1 MMTFMKEGC
10 PFRRS
15 VSFLAAIAT
24 CSGTLWG
31 CAQRT
36 TPQQPFKLPER
47 SLATEPEIKVRLFD
61 LDEFTCDV
69 GAPSKIIRFG
79 GKPYAG
85 ELTVSYTTEG
95 LMPTWVLQ
103 RGKKVLAKQRSAI
116 LRLTSAEPIT
126 VQKTLFPTTSL
137 AMRIEGERME
147 VVGRFA
153 LETYLPGVLQ
163 RELFA
168 KWDIDT
174 YKAQAVAARSYSL
187 VKMQDRRGKFW
198 HVRASPSD
206 QAFVG
211 GALRPAARDA
221 VAATKGQVLTWD
233 NQILCT
239 YYSSC
244 CGGRPARAADIFSA
258 TSNAVAPLSGQGKP
272 CPCQKSGRYRWTT
285 EVSGKALGGRVGL
298 QTVQSIRPI
307 QSNPWSRATKL
318 RLQDARGSVV
328 DVSPEKLRNH
338 LAALGSKAFSGW
350 ILKSQ
355 YQRGVLTLE
364 GAGFGH
370 GVGMCQY
377 GSEARARDGVGWREI
392 LALSYPGAKIAA
404 NWGP

>member
-1 MMTFMKEGC
+1 
-10 PFRRS
+10 
-15 VSFLAAIAT
+15 
-24 CSGTLWG
+24 
-31 CAQRT
+31 
-36 TPQQPFKLPER
+36 
-47 SLATEPEIKVRLFD
+47 
-61 LDEFTCDV
+61 
-69 GAPSKIIRFG
+69 
-79 GKPYAG
+79 
-85 ELTVSYTTEG
+85 
-95 LMPTWVLQ
+95 
-103 RGKKVLAKQRSAI
+103 
-116 LRLTSAEPIT
+116 
-126 VQKTLFPTTSL
+126 
-137 AMRIEGERME
+137 MRIEGERME

-211 GALRPAARDA
+211 GVLRPVARDA

-328 DVSPEKLRNH
+328 DVSPEKLRDH

-392 LALSYPGAKIAA
+392 LALSYPGAKIAT

>member
-15 VSFLAAIAT
+15 VSFLAATAT

-211 GALRPAARDA
+211 GALRPVARDA
-221 VAATKGQVLTWD
+221 VAATKGQVLT
-233 NQILCT
+233 
-239 YYSSC
+239 
-244 CGGRPARAADIFSA
+244 
-258 TSNAVAPLSGQGKP
+258 LS
-272 CPCQKSGRYRWTT
+272 
-285 EVSGKALGGRVGL
+285 L
-298 QTVQSIRPI
+298 IHI
-307 QSNPWSRATKL
+307 
-318 RLQDARGSVV
+318 
-328 DVSPEKLRNH
+328 
-338 LAALGSKAFSGW
+338 
-350 ILKSQ
+350 
-355 YQRGVLTLE
+355 
-364 GAGFGH
+364 
-370 GVGMCQY
+370 
-377 GSEARARDGVGWREI
+377 
-392 LALSYPGAKIAA
+392 
-404 NWGP
+404 

>member
-15 VSFLAAIAT
+15 VSFLTAITT

-47 SLATEPEIKVRLFD
+47 SWATEPEIKVRLFD

-147 VVGRFA
+147 VVG
-153 LETYLPGVLQ
+153 
-163 RELFA
+163 
-168 KWDIDT
+168 
-174 YKAQAVAARSYSL
+174 
-187 VKMQDRRGKFW
+187 
-198 HVRASPSD
+198 
-206 QAFVG
+206 
-211 GALRPAARDA
+211 
-221 VAATKGQVLTWD
+221 
-233 NQILCT
+233 
-239 YYSSC
+239 
-244 CGGRPARAADIFSA
+244 
-258 TSNAVAPLSGQGKP
+258 
-272 CPCQKSGRYRWTT
+272 KS
-285 EVSGKALGGRVGL
+285 V
-298 QTVQSIRPI
+298 
-307 QSNPWSRATKL
+307 
-318 RLQDARGSVV
+318 
-328 DVSPEKLRNH
+328 
-338 LAALGSKAFSGW
+338 F
-350 ILKSQ
+350 
-355 YQRGVLTLE
+355 
-364 GAGFGH
+364 
-370 GVGMCQY
+370 
-377 GSEARARDGVGWREI
+377 
-392 LALSYPGAKIAA
+392 
-404 NWGP
+404 

>member
-1 MMTFMKEGC
+1 
-10 PFRRS
+10 
-15 VSFLAAIAT
+15 
-24 CSGTLWG
+24 
-31 CAQRT
+31 
-36 TPQQPFKLPER
+36 
-47 SLATEPEIKVRLFD
+47 
-61 LDEFTCDV
+61 
-69 GAPSKIIRFG
+69 
-79 GKPYAG
+79 
-85 ELTVSYTTEG
+85 
-95 LMPTWVLQ
+95 
-103 RGKKVLAKQRSAI
+103 
-116 LRLTSAEPIT
+116 
-126 VQKTLFPTTSL
+126 
-137 AMRIEGERME
+137 ME
-147 VVGRFA
+147 VVGMFA

-211 GALRPAARDA
+211 GALRPVARDA

-272 CPCQKSGRYRWTT
+272 CPCQNSGRYRWTT

-392 LALSYPGAKIAA
+392 LALSYPGAKIAT

>member
-24 CSGTLWG
+24 CSGALWG

-61 LDEFTCDV
+61 LNEFTCDV

-116 LRLTSAEPIT
+116 LVLTSAEPIT

-137 AMRIEGERME
+137 AMRVEGERME

-211 GALRPAARDA
+211 GALRPVARDA

-233 NQILCT
+233 NQILCA

-377 GSEARARDGVGWREI
+377 GSESRARDGVGWREI
-392 LALSYPGAKIAA
+392 LALSYPGAKIAT

>member
-1 MMTFMKEGC
+1 MMTFMKKGC

-47 SLATEPEIKVRLFD
+47 SSATEPEIKVRLFD
-61 LDEFTCDV
+61 LDDFTCDV

-85 ELTVSYTTEG
+85 ELTVSYTTEE

-198 HVRASPSD
+198 HMRASPSD

-211 GALRPAARDA
+211 GVLRPVARDA

-392 LALSYPGAKIAA
+392 LALSYPGAKIAT

>member
-1 MMTFMKEGC
+1 MTFMKEGC

-47 SLATEPEIKVRLFD
+47 SSATEPEIKVRLFD
-61 LDEFTCDV
+61 LDDFTCDV

-85 ELTVSYTTEG
+85 ELTVSYTTEE

-211 GALRPAARDA
+211 GVLRPVARDA

-328 DVSPEKLRNH
+328 DVSPEKLRDH

-355 YQRGVLTLE
+355 YQGGVLTLE

-392 LALSYPGAKIAA
+392 LALSYPGAKIAT

>member
-1 MMTFMKEGC
+1 MTFMKKGC

-47 SLATEPEIKVRLFD
+47 SSATEPEIKVRLFD
-61 LDEFTCDV
+61 LDDFTCDV

-85 ELTVSYTTEG
+85 ELTVSYTTEE

-211 GALRPAARDA
+211 GVLRPVARDA

-392 LALSYPGAKIAA
+392 LALSYPGAKIAT

>member
-1 MMTFMKEGC
+1 MTFMKKGC

-47 SLATEPEIKVRLFD
+47 SSATEPEIKVRLFD
-61 LDEFTCDV
+61 LDDFTCDV

-85 ELTVSYTTEG
+85 ELTVSYTTEE

-198 HVRASPSD
+198 HMRASPSD

-211 GALRPAARDA
+211 GVLRPVARDA

-392 LALSYPGAKIAA
+392 LALSYPGAKIAT

>member
-1 MMTFMKEGC
+1 MMTFMKKGC

-47 SLATEPEIKVRLFD
+47 SSATEPEIKVRLFD
-61 LDEFTCDV
+61 LDDFTCDV

-85 ELTVSYTTEG
+85 ELTVSYTTEE

-211 GALRPAARDA
+211 GVLRPVARDA

-392 LALSYPGAKIAA
+392 LALSYPGAKIAT

>member
-1 MMTFMKEGC
+1 MMPSMSEGLTF
-10 PFRRS
+10 FR
-15 VSFLAAIAT
+15 AIAFLVAGAT
-24 CSGTLWG
+24 FSGILLGCS
-31 CAQRT
+31 QRAV
-36 TPQQPFKLPER
+36 PQQALKLPKR
-47 SLATEPEIKVRLFD
+47 SLAIEPEIKVRLFD
-61 LDEFTCDV
+61 LSEFNCNI

-85 ELTVSYTTEG
+85 ELTVSCTTEES
-95 LMPTWVLQ
+95 MTTWILR
-103 RGKKVLAKQRSAI
+103 RGEKVLAKQRSAR
-116 LRLTSAEPIT
+116 LNLTSPEPMIIRE
-126 VQKTLFPTTSL
+126 TLFPTTSL
-137 AMRIEGERME
+137 ALRIEGNRME
-147 VVGRFA
+147 VVGTFA
-153 LETYLPGVLQ
+153 LESYLPGVLQ

-198 HVRASPSD
+198 HVRAGPSD

-211 GALRPAARDA
+211 GAQRPIARDA
-221 VAATKGQVLTWD
+221 VAATKGQVLTWN

-244 CGGRPARAADIFSA
+244 CGGRPARASDTFSA
-258 TSNAVAPLSGQGKP
+258 NSNAVAPLSGQGRP

-285 EVSGKALGGRVGL
+285 EVSGKSLGDRVGL
-298 QTVQSIRPI
+298 KTVQSIKPI
-307 QSNPWSRATKL
+307 QSNPWSRATTL
-318 RLQDARGSVV
+318 RLQDDQGSVV
-328 DVSPEKLRNH
+328 DLSPNQIRNH
-338 LAALGSKAFSGW
+338 LSALGSKAFSGW

-355 YQRGVLTLE
+355 FQKGVLTLE

-377 GSEARARDGVGWREI
+377 GSEARARNGMGWREI
-392 LALSYPGAKIAA
+392 LALSYPGAKIEA